1 LFIIEQTRNSL
12 APIVA
17 LGWFAFDFNWHI
29 TGPGGSVIKPIQI
42 RSSVG
47 LDRLATWNELM
58 FAISLSMDGVV
69 ALGGACNLWR
79 QMDCDFGGSDGNLN
93 EDDMWLAIVREIPAS
108 KNN

>member
-1 LFIIEQTRNSL
+1 
-12 APIVA
+12 
-17 LGWFAFDFNWHI
+17 
-29 TGPGGSVIKPIQI
+29 
-42 RSSVG
+42 
-47 LDRLATWNELM
+47 M

-69 ALGGACNLWR
+69 ALGGACNHWR